1 MGKSSKVEKR
11 LTEHSI
17 VFDLFVSLWNAG
29 PYKGMQADRIYNKNK
44 KSCDIIMSFNAN

>member
-11 LTEHSI
+11 LIEHSI

-29 PYKGMQADRIYNKNK
+29 LYKGVQGNRIYNKNK
-44 KSCDIIMSFNAN
+44 TGVWYHYVF